1 VTRIYA
7 DKKQSAQSVDQHRT
21 AQVLP
26 DLGGFSLGV
35 SMNDKPFNLYMDIK
49 EKLVRRGIPPAEI
62 AFIHDAKTPEARER
76 LFTAVRS
83 GQIRVLI
90 GSTAKMG
97 TGMNVQERLLAM
109 HHLDAPWRPADVEQ
123 RQGRILRQGNRFQEA
138 FEFVYITTGS
148 FDGYIWQVLE
158 TKARFIDQ
166 VMSGQVNAREIDD
179 ISKTALSMAE
189 IKALASGDPEIM
201 QMIAV
206 ENELTKLDSV
216 RTAWLRNRQLMQMR
230 LQSHRQQEA
239 GVRAQIA
246 DLEEALRI
254 RDAYASDDFSM
265 EVLGQSYTKRKE
277 AGAALNRAFMQYG
290 REAGL
295 IGSFQGFT
303 LRAQLIGNLMDPV
316 EMNIRL
322 EYGAGKSLRAKVGES
337 GLGTVQSIEA
347 ILRGLETALERLEKF
362 AAGHLADIA
371 AIEDGLHKGWEE
383 AERYTSLK
391 EDLAVL
397 KQRVLRNDGEKPDVV
412 SLSDEAGEVEQ
423 AQADAPHI
431 LRPKN
436 GELEIAHILEA
447 VQAAERVAFPEV
459 EEGIALDPEVLEKEA
474 SNATALAAFSRAA
487 LAGAGQQVSFADWL
501 DAHELDT
508 KRKQKEVRK
517 SQSQEAAQLTFF

>member
-1 VTRIYA
+1 
-7 DKKQSAQSVDQHRT
+7 
-21 AQVLP
+21 
-26 DLGGFSLGV
+26 
-35 SMNDKPFNLYMDIK
+35 MNDKPFNLYMDIK

-123 RQGRILRQGNRFQEA
+123 RQGRILRQGNRFKEA

-254 RDAYASDDFSM
+254 RDANAHDDFSM

-277 AGAALNRAFMQYG
+277 AGAALNHAFMQYG

-362 AAGHLADIA
+362 AAGHVADIA
-371 AIEDGLHKGWEE
+371 AIEAGLHKGWEE

-397 KQRVLRNDGEKPDVV
+397 KQRVLRDDEPGEKTTMV

-431 LRPKN
+431 LRPKE
-436 GELEIAHILEA
+436 GELEIAHILAA
-447 VQAAERVAFPEV
+447 VQAAERVAFPADV
-459 EEGIALDPEVLEKEA
+459 EEDGIALDPEVLEKEA
-474 SNATALAAFSRAA
+474 SNASALAAFSRAA
-487 LAGAGQQVSFADWL
+487 LAGAEQQVSFADWL
-501 DAHELDT
+501 NAHNLDT
-508 KRKQKEVRK
+508 QVKRKEVPK

>member
-1 VTRIYA
+1 
-7 DKKQSAQSVDQHRT
+7 
-21 AQVLP
+21 
-26 DLGGFSLGV
+26 
-35 SMNDKPFNLYMDIK
+35 MNDKPFNLYLDIK

-123 RQGRILRQGNRFQEA
+123 RQGRILRQGNRFQEV

-216 RTAWLRNRQLMQMR
+216 RTAWLCNRQLMQFK
-230 LQSHRQQEA
+230 LQSYRQQET
-239 GVRAQIA
+239 GVRGQIA

-254 RDAYASDDFSM
+254 RDENARDDFSM
-265 EVLGQSYTKRKE
+265 EVLGKTYTKRKE
-277 AGAALNRAFMQYG
+277 AGVALNSAFLQYG

-295 IGSFQGFT
+295 VGSFQGFT
-303 LRAQLIGNLMDPV
+303 LRAQLIGNLIEPT

-322 EYGAGKSLRAKVGES
+322 EYGAGKALRARVGES
-337 GLGTVQSIEA
+337 GLGTIQSVESV
-347 ILRGLETALERLEKF
+347 LRSLEIALERLEKT
-362 AAGHLADIA
+362 AAGHAADIA
-371 AIEDGLHKGWEE
+371 AIEVGLGQGWDES
-383 AERYTSLK
+383 ERYTRLK
-391 EDLAVL
+391 EDLSVL
-397 KQRVLRNDGEKPDVV
+397 KQRVLRDDEPGEKTAAVA
-412 SLSDEAGEVEQ
+412 LSNDAEAAEQ
-423 AQADAPHI
+423 AQADATHI
-431 LRPKN
+431 LRPQN
-436 GELEIAHILEA
+436 GELEIAHILAA
-447 VQAAERVAFPEV
+447 VQAAERAAFPDMDAEA
-459 EEGIALDPEVLEKEA
+459 IALDPVRLEQEA
-474 SNATALAAFSRAA
+474 ANASALAAFSRAVT
-487 LAGAGQQVSFADWL
+487 AGKGQQVSFADWL
-501 DAHELDT
+501 NAHEPNIKV
-508 KRKQKEVRK
+508 KRKEVRK
-517 SQSQEAAQLTFF
+517 SVSQDAAQLTFF

>member
-1 VTRIYA
+1 
-7 DKKQSAQSVDQHRT
+7 
-21 AQVLP
+21 
-26 DLGGFSLGV
+26 
-35 SMNDKPFNLYMDIK
+35 MNDKPFNLYMDIK

-123 RQGRILRQGNRFQEA
+123 RQGRILRQGNRFQEV
-138 FEFVYITTGS
+138 FEFVYITKES
-148 FDGYIWQVLE
+148 FDAYIWQILE

-216 RTAWLRNRQLMQMR
+216 RSAWLRNRQLMQFK
-230 LQSHRQQEA
+230 LQSYRQQEA

-254 RDAYASDDFSM
+254 RNAHASDDFSM
-265 EVLGQSYTKRKE
+265 EVLGQTYTKRKE
-277 AGAALNRAFMQYG
+277 AGAALNSAFLQYG
-290 REAGL
+290 REAGV

-303 LRAQLIGNLMDPV
+303 LRAQLIGRLIDPI

-322 EYGAGKSLRAKVGES
+322 EYGEGKSLYARVGES
-337 GLGTVQSIEA
+337 GLGTIQSIEA
-347 ILRGLETALERLEKF
+347 ILRGLETALERLGK
-362 AAGHLADIA
+362 AAAQHTADIA
-371 AIEDGLHKGWEE
+371 AIEQGLNQSWDES
-383 AERYTSLK
+383 ERYTHLK

-397 KQRVLRNDGEKPDVV
+397 KQRVLRDDQPCEKTDVI
-412 SLSDEAGEVEQ
+412 SLSDDAEEAEQ

-431 LRPKN
+431 LRPRN
-436 GELEIAHILEA
+436 GELEIAHILAA
-447 VQAAERVAFPEV
+447 VQAAERAAFPADV
-459 EEGIALDPEVLEKEA
+459 EEEMIALDPIRLEQAAANA
-474 SNATALAAFSRAA
+474 SALAAFSRAA

-501 DAHELDT
+501 NAHNLDT
-508 KRKQKEVRK
+508 QVKRKEVPK

>member
-1 VTRIYA
+1 
-7 DKKQSAQSVDQHRT
+7 
-21 AQVLP
+21 
-26 DLGGFSLGV
+26 
-35 SMNDKPFNLYMDIK
+35 MNDKPFNLYLDIK

-76 LFTAVRS
+76 LFSAVRA

-123 RQGRILRQGNRFQEA
+123 RQGRILRQGNRFQEV

-166 VMSGQVNAREIDD
+166 VMSGQVDAREIDD

-216 RTAWLRNRQLMQMR
+216 RTSWLRNRQLMQMR

-239 GVRAQIA
+239 GVRGQIV
-246 DLEEALRI
+246 DLEEAKRI
-254 RDAYASDDFSM
+254 RDENASDDFSM
-265 EVLGQSYTKRKE
+265 EVLGKTYTKRKE
-277 AGAALNRAFMQYG
+277 AGAALNSAFLQYG

-295 IGSFQGFT
+295 IGSFQGFK
-303 LRAQLIGNLMDPV
+303 LRAQLIGRLIDPT

-322 EYGAGKSLRAKVGES
+322 EYGAGKALRARVGES
-337 GLGTVQSIEA
+337 GLGTIQSVESV
-347 ILRGLETALERLEKF
+347 LRALETALVRLEKT
-362 AAGHLADIA
+362 AAGHAADIA
-371 AIEDGLHKGWEE
+371 AIEEGLGQGWDES
-383 AERYTSLK
+383 ERYTRLK

-397 KQRVLRNDGEKPDVV
+397 KQRVLRDDQPGEKPAALA
-412 SLSDEAGEVEQ
+412 LSNDAEAAEQ
-423 AQADAPHI
+423 AQADAAHI
-431 LRPKN
+431 LRPQN
-436 GELEIAHILEA
+436 GELEIAQLLAA
-447 VQAAERVAFPEV
+447 VQAAERAAFPDLD
-459 EEGIALDPEVLEKEA
+459 EEAIVLDPVRLEQEA
-474 SNATALAAFSRAA
+474 ANASALAAFSRAVT
-487 LAGAGQQVSFADWL
+487 AGKGQQVSFSDWL
-501 DAHELDT
+501 NAHEPNIKV
-508 KRKQKEVRK
+508 KRKEVRK
-517 SQSQEAAQLTFF
+517 SVSQDAAQLTFF

>member
-1 VTRIYA
+1 
-7 DKKQSAQSVDQHRT
+7 
-21 AQVLP
+21 
-26 DLGGFSLGV
+26 
-35 SMNDKPFNLYMDIK
+35 MNDKPFNLYMDIK
-49 EKLVRRGIPPAEI
+49 EKLVRRGIPPGEI

-76 LFTAVRS
+76 LFTAVRA
-83 GQIRVLI
+83 GQIRILI

-123 RQGRILRQGNRFQEA
+123 REGRILRQGNRFKEV

-216 RTAWLRNRQLMQMR
+216 RTAWLRNRQLMQFK
-230 LQSHRQQEA
+230 LQSYRQQEA
-239 GVRAQIA
+239 GVREQIA
-246 DLEEALRI
+246 DTREAKSI
-254 RDAYASDDFSM
+254 RDAHARDDFSM
-265 EVLGQSYTKRKE
+265 EVLGKTYTKRKE
-277 AGAALNRAFMQYG
+277 AGAALNSAFLQYG

-295 IGSFQGFT
+295 VGSFQGFT
-303 LRAQLIGNLMDPV
+303 LRAQLIGSLIDPT

-322 EYGAGKSLRAKVGES
+322 EYGEGKSLYARVGES
-337 GLGTVQSIEA
+337 GLGTIQSIEA
-347 ILRGLETALERLEKF
+347 ILRGLEAALERLERI
-362 AAGHLADIA
+362 ADGHVADIA
-371 AIEDGLHKGWEE
+371 AIEGGLNRGWEE
-383 AERYTSLK
+383 AERYTHLK

-397 KQRVLRNDGEKPDVV
+397 KQRVLRDDQPGEKKDVI
-412 SLSDEAGEVEQ
+412 SLSDDAEEAEQ
-423 AQADAPHI
+423 AQADAAHI
-431 LRPKN
+431 LRPRN

-447 VQAAERVAFPEV
+447 VRAAEKAAFPADM
-459 EEGIALDPEVLEKEA
+459 EEAIALDPVRLEQAA
-474 SNATALAAFSRAA
+474 SNASALAAFGRAA
-487 LAGAGQQVSFADWL
+487 MAGAGQQVSFADWL
-501 DAHELDT
+501 DAHEPKISV
-508 KRKQKEVRK
+508 KRKEVRK
-517 SQSQEAAQLTFF
+517 SISQDAAQLTFF